1 MKKNTL
7 ICRANQWS
15 GIYMVEISFMKKLNT
30 ALWLSIIL
38 EKFSKVNIEPP
49 RKVGIEVV
57 IRNENVN
64 ELISSAL
71 SFFIIRGN
79 LGQLILI
86 DRGKQEVVLR
96 VFN

>member
-1 MKKNTL
+1 
-7 ICRANQWS
+7 
-15 GIYMVEISFMKKLNT
+15 MVEISFMKKLNT
-30 ALWLSIIL
+30 ALWLIIIL

-49 RKVGIEVV
+49 PKVGIEVV

-96 VFN
+96 VFS

>member
-1 MKKNTL
+1 
-7 ICRANQWS
+7 
-15 GIYMVEISFMKKLNT
+15 MVEISFMKKLNT

-96 VFN
+96 AFN

>member
-1 MKKNTL
+1 
-7 ICRANQWS
+7 
-15 GIYMVEISFMKKLNT
+15 MVEISFMKTLNT

-86 DRGKQEVVLR
+86 DGGKQEVVLR